1 MRHAV
6 IEFARG
12 EAPIFGGGSRL
23 IPVNVRRLYVPETFG
38 TCSGR
43 RKRSFCAFFDG
54 LVRSKVILIPKTNES
69 DSAANQIP
77 GSFET
82 ALTEF
87 LPLFEN
93 TMEVIPYLNSL

>member
-12 EAPIFGGGSRL
+12 EAPICGGGSRL
-23 IPVNVRRLYVPETFG
+23 ILVNVRIRYVPETFG

-43 RKRSFCAFFDG
+43 RKGSFCDFLGG

-69 DSAANQIP
+69 DSAAGQIH
-77 GSFET
+77 GSFRRH
-82 ALTEF
+82 LTEF
-87 LPLFEN
+87 LISFEN
-93 TMEVIPYLNSL
+93 AMESYLI